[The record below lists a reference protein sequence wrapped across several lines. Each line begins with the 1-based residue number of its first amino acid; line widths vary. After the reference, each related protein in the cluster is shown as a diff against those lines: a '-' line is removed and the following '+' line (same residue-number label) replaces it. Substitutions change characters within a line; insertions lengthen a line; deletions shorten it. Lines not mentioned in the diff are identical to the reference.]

1 MMNNLLGFGAL
12 QQKLKKPTAVKEKRR
27 EEEKKRLNLGKI
39 KPTPRNN
46 LHEYIT
52 ILIDFILTS
61 NLILELN

>member
-1 MMNNLLGFGAL
+1 MMNNLLGSGAL
-12 QQKLKKPTAVKEKRR
+12 QKLKKPTAVKEKRR
-27 EEEKKRLNLGKI
+27 KKRLNLGKI
-39 KPTPRNN
+39 KPPRNN